1 MSSKVGWWS
10 RETHESQRTVKSAR
24 KNLLL
29 LLVVVLG
36 SGAPSRRWGSDSLVG
51 GTSVTDD
58 PQVDSGR
65 DRIVL
70 LVVDLGQG
78 IVVVDRGLAQV
89 THGSAVDHI
98 SNDVLS
104 NGLVFWPASGRGL
117 ASNKLDVSSALLVS
131 SSISSLL
138 GHFEKI

>member
-1 MSSKVGWWS
+1 MSSKVGWRS
-10 RETHESQRTVKSAR
+10 RDTRKAENSQVSK
-24 KNLLL
+24 KNLLF

-51 GTSVTDD
+51 STSVTDD
-58 PQVDSGR
+58 PQMDSGR
-65 DRIVL
+65 DGVVL
-70 LVVDLGQG
+70 LVVDLRQG

-104 NGLVFWPASGRGL
+104 NGLVLWHASGRGL

-131 SSISSLL
+131 SSISSLF
-138 GHFEKI
+138 GHFERI